1 MKPTN
6 TTNDRGQVGIGTLIV
21 FIAMVLVAA
30 IAAGVLINTAG
41 FLQTQAQ
48 ATGEE
53 STAQVSDNVQA
64 VNEVG
69 YLDPDSFSATEYD
82 TAPDDEIHRIE
93 VVVQKSPGAD
103 RIDLSQATIEYLA
116 DGAETLTH
124 QEFDFDDD
132 GEISSTDVL
141 DDEEDSYFFTTREV
155 RGDNDDRLIND
166 DDRIA
171 IVIPLGDDFDYGNT
185 GWIEEDGGTPGTLP
199 GDGDISQP
207 AFLGEGDEAEMTIT
221 TPQGSRTIV
230 HLSAPDIL
238 DEDDRPAVSL

>member
-1 MKPTN
+1 MKPT
-6 TTNDRGQVGIGTLIV
+6 TETERGQVGIGTLIV

-69 YLDPDSFSATEYD
+69 YLDEGQFDNTVYG
-82 TAPDDEIHRIE
+82 TGPDDEIHRIE

-103 RIDLSQATIEYLA
+103 RIDLSEATIEYLA

-124 QEFDFDDD
+124 QELDFDED
-132 GEISSTDVL
+132 GEIDDTDAL
-141 DDEEDSYFFTTREV
+141 SNEEDSYFFTTRSV

-171 IVIPLGDDFDYGNT
+171 IVIPLGGEGNFDSAA
-185 GWIEEDGGTPGTLP
+185 
-199 GDGDISQP
+199 GDGDTAWIDGTAIDQP
-207 AFLGEGDEAEMTIT
+207 EFLGEGDSAEMTIT
-221 TPQGSRTIV
+221 TAQGSRTV
-230 HLSAPDIL
+230 VQLSAPDIL
-238 DEDDRPAVSL
+238 DEDDRPAVQL